1 MKENVAW
8 SRYVKVITVVSIV
21 LFMVIAFKIG
31 VVDGSVKWMNYVV
44 DVIMLLATGYAIYM
58 SPNKVELT
66 DDCLIVHKL
75 IGKMV
80 IPFDIIDEARVYQTT
95 MADVRVFGCG
105 GFFGHTGLF
114 RNKDIG
120 KYTAYVGRYADTFLV
135 VTSFGKKYVLS
146 CENKEKIV
154 DVLNGKLRKK
164 KK

>member
-8 SRYVKVITVVSIV
+8 SRYVKIITVVSIV
-21 LFMVIAFKIG
+21 LFMAIAFKLG
-31 VVDGSVKWMNYVV
+31 TVDDSVRWMNYAVY
-44 DVIMLLATGYAIYM
+44 VIMLLATGYAIYM

-66 DDCLIVHKL
+66 DDCLVVHKL
-75 IGKMV
+75 IGKVV
-80 IPFDIIDEARVYQTT
+80 ITLDIIDEVRVYQTT

-120 KYTAYVGRYADTFLV
+120 KYTAYVGRYGDTFLV

-146 CENKEKIV
+146 CENKENIV
-154 DVLNGKLRKK
+154 DALNAKLNKTKK
-164 KK
+164 

>member
-8 SRYVKVITVVSIV
+8 SRYVKIITGLS
-21 LFMVIAFKIG
+21 LFFFVVIAFKLG
-31 VVDGSVKWMNYVV
+31 HFDDAVEWMYYVV

-66 DDCLIVHKL
+66 ENFLVVHKL
-75 IGKMV
+75 IGKVV
-80 IPFDIIDEARVYQTT
+80 IPLDIIDEARVYQTT

-114 RNKDIG
+114 KNKDIG

-154 DVLNGKLRKK
+154 DALNAKLNKK